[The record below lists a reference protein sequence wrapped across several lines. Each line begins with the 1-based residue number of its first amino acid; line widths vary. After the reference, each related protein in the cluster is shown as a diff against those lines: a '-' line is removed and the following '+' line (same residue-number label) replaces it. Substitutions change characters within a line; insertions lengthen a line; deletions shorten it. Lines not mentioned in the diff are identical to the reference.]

1 MQNRFAFVPLI
12 FGPFSPLPTLYFFLP
27 TPMPLDSTQYFFIR
41 LPNSSWCN
49 LFLCFK
55 MEVEE
60 VIPVVAT
67 KDKKK
72 KRKQPVAN
80 DDPAPEESLPVEPV
94 APIEPPQATKK
105 SKGSKRAKSEAAEL
119 VSEAPMEASAPAPE
133 VPAEPIQVPSAK
145 KTPAKKAKGTPA
157 KASAPAEVPVPV
169 EEEPEPAPAPV
180 SAKKTHSTPA
190 KGTPAKATPAKAAAV
205 QDSEAVNGHA
215 HEEEALVP
223 AKGSA
228 KKAKHASTAPSTPA
242 TPQPPSSPV
251 ADEAP
256 QSQPKPKSLL
266 KVRGSASSPKVT
278 VPVTVC

>member
-1 MQNRFAFVPLI
+1 
-12 FGPFSPLPTLYFFLP
+12 
-27 TPMPLDSTQYFFIR
+27 
-41 LPNSSWCN
+41 
-49 LFLCFK
+49 
-55 MEVEE
+55 
-60 VIPVVAT
+60 
-67 KDKKK
+67 
-72 KRKQPVAN
+72 
-80 DDPAPEESLPVEPV
+80 
-94 APIEPPQATKK
+94 
-105 SKGSKRAKSEAAEL
+105 
-119 VSEAPMEASAPAPE
+119 MEASAPAPE

-215 HEEEALVP
+215 HEEALVP

-228 KKAKHASTAPSTPA
+228 KKAMHASTAPSTPAPKTLAAEGSAASAKHSAPTPKASHPA